1 MFTKFIQKYGLID
14 KKDKILLAFSGGP
27 DSVYM
32 LEQFL
37 NIKDEYELT
46 LHLAYVNHNLRED
59 VYKDISFVKKIA
71 NKYNIELKS
80 LQFIINS
87 NNKQPSLFL
96 AKFIKNGNKFLK
108 ILPIKSI
115 N

>member
-37 NIKDEYELT
+37 NIKDEY
-46 LHLAYVNHNLRED
+46 
-59 VYKDISFVKKIA
+59 
-71 NKYNIELKS
+71 
-80 LQFIINS
+80 
-87 NNKQPSLFL
+87 
-96 AKFIKNGNKFLK
+96 
-108 ILPIKSI
+108 
-115 N
+115 